1 MSSTRQIEQGQRIQQ
16 LRQKMGFS
24 QGDFA
29 EIMGIQQSTLSTIEK
44 GRNGVSLKSLE
55 LLIDKFNIDPAWI
68 LTGTPA
74 DSNPTEDARA
84 LYGHKYS
91 FEGKVIAEKGKV
103 IAEKGNLIGSNGL
116 QTYSEAVANAGGAV
130 ASDLMGESEPCYVPG
145 MPAGA
150 VVVKV
155 AGTSMQPG
163 IQDQDK
169 VVCVQVVERGAVQ
182 YGTIYLIIT
191 TQSALYV
198 KRIFHHE
205 HGFMLRSD
213 NENFPAI
220 ILNDNEVS
228 QLWQCVGKVTKYIDA
243 PLTAAME
250 ARMRRIE
257 EGFDALFAQKPSV

>member
-1 MSSTRQIEQGQRIQQ
+1 MNMSDKRQIEQGERIKG
-16 LRQKMGFS
+16 LRNALGMS
-24 QGDFA
+24 QIDFA
-29 EIMGIQQSTLSTIEK
+29 KVLGITQPTLSALEQ
-44 GRNGVSLKSLE
+44 GRSSLSLNSLE
-55 LLIDKFNIDPAWI
+55 GIIHLMNIDMRWLLFGEGSPPE
-68 LTGTPA
+68 TN
-74 DSNPTEDARA
+74 SA

-91 FEGKVIAEKGKV
+91 FKGNL

-116 QTYSEAVANAGGAV
+116 QTYSEAVANAGGGV
-130 ASDLMGESEPCYVPG
+130 PSDLMGESEPCYVPG

-198 KRIFHHE
+198 KRIFYHE

-228 QLWQCVGKVTKYIDA
+228 QLWQCVGKVTKHIDA